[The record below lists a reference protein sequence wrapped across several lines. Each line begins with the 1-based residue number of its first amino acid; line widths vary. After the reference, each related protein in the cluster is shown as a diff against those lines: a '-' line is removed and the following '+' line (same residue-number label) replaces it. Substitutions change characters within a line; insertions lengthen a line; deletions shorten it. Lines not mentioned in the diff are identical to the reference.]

1 MFQNNVSVR
10 LIIYYLVHIIKNKI
24 SVIFYVHFILILM
37 IPTWSYDVHDIYFNF
52 LPSPYKKILPL
63 GSGPNHLVLMELYLL
78 LLHLY

>member
-37 IPTWSYDVHDIYFNF
+37 IHDLMMYMMFILIFYQA
-52 LPSPYKKILPL
+52 LIKKF
-63 GSGPNHLVLMELYLL
+63 YC
-78 LLHLY
+78 